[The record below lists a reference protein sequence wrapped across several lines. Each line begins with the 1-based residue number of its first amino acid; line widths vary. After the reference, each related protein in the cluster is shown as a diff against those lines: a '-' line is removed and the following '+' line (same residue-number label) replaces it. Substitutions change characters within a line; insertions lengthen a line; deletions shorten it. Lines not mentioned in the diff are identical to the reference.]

1 MMMMMMMK
9 SSFPSHE
16 CTNGSATVCALVQTC
31 VGILIPGFKTRIRW
45 CFVPPCAETENSV
58 MANVEWQSEV
68 VRSDLH
74 DSSLGVPLIQRTKL
88 IQQDTVFSSVRF
100 IEVNFGPL
108 CIKVLACVEAYID
121 LL

>member
-1 MMMMMMMK
+1 MMMMK

-68 VRSDLH
+68 VRSDL
-74 DSSLGVPLIQRTKL
+74 PR
-88 IQQDTVFSSVRF
+88 QQFRSTSYTEDKIDTARHCFQLSSVRRGQF
-100 IEVNFGPL
+100 RASLHQSFGL
-108 CIKVLACVEAYID
+108 C
-121 LL
+121 